1 MFTGK
6 NSSISRIFYLTLRS
20 KRQARNFA
28 WISACRQL
36 IIGANRS
43 PSFSLDHMAVTSD
56 DNLYLVLFGG
66 FAELLNHLTIVL
78 EVFDHRVESAKCNKE
93 C

>member
-1 MFTGK
+1 MP
-6 NSSISRIFYLTLRS
+6 L
-20 KRQARNFA
+20 
-28 WISACRQL
+28 
-36 IIGANRS
+36 
-43 PSFSLDHMAVTSD
+43 SFSLDHMAVTSD